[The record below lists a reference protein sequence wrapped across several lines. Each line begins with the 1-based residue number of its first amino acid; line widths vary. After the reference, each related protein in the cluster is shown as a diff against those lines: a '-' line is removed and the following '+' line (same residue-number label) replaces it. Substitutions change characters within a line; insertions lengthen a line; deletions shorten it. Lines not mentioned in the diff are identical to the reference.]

1 MKGGNTSKLI
11 KISGRLSENLHKRK
25 EIGDTTFGLTVVKSE
40 TDYVI
45 GFLLKEGLCVG
56 GENQ

>member
-1 MKGGNTSKLI
+1 MI